1 VVWPVPYDKL
11 DQEMVTVVRLLNET
25 GIVKTTGCCAGHKVG
40 QSAYIGLSLVD
51 DGAWETRLLPAI
63 CEANAYLSDVNIE
76 VRKRYFNREPG
87 RTIADWCI
95 VIEPHPDSGTYKETR
110 RRLDRA
116 IKRLEEELVRFVE
129 REGVGLALRG

>member
-1 VVWPVPYDKL
+1 MAWPVPYDQL
-11 DQEMVTVVRLLNET
+11 DQEMVNVVRLLNET
-25 GIVKTTGCCAGHKVG
+25 GIVRTTGCCAGHKIDHP
-40 QSAYIGLSLVD
+40 AYIGLSLVD

-63 CEANAYLSDVNIE
+63 CEVNAHLSDVNLE

-95 VIEPHPDSGTYKETR
+95 VIEPHPGSETYEETR
-110 RRLDRA
+110 RRIDEA